1 MPQAGIHGMVGVA
14 VRRWLPKREWLM
26 LGLVVGN
33 LLPDA
38 DNLAVA
44 VATVA
49 APALDDPIRVLHRT
63 FTHSVFFVVTLM
75 VVFYLVARQRG
86 QPRWG
91 NLGLGLGAGVGM
103 HMALDLL
110 VWFNGVEVLWPI
122 PSWVNLWSGYNPP
135 DWFSKLMY
143 PAEFLCF
150 ALYFWMLTG
159 VARRRGT
166 DGDFLRALRVW
177 TWVQAG
183 LFVLFTVLVYT
194 VTAGFLPPY
203 GVAYLL
209 SLGLA
214 LYVTVRMRETVAA
227 S

>member
-1 MPQAGIHGMVGVA
+1 MIGVA
-14 VRRWLPKREWLM
+14 VRRWTPKREWLM

-49 APALDDPIRVLHRT
+49 FPSLDDPIRVLHRT
-63 FTHSVFFVVTLM
+63 FTHSLFFVVAL
-75 VVFYLVARQRG
+75 VLVFSLIAWQRG

-103 HMALDLL
+103 HIALDLL

-122 PSWVNLWSGYNPP
+122 PSWVNLWSGYTPP
-135 DWFSKLMY
+135 GWFSQFMY
-143 PAEFLCF
+143 PAEYLCF
-150 ALYFWMLTG
+150 ALYFWMLAG
-159 VARRRGT
+159 VAGRRGT
-166 DGDFLRALRVW
+166 DGVFLKALKVW
-177 TWVQAG
+177 TSVQVG

-194 VTAGFLPPY
+194 MTTGFLIPY
-203 GVAYLL
+203 GLAYLL

-227 S
+227 L